1 MNEYIHDKEN
11 YEYLFKSRKGTNQP
25 ISAVQAWRIIK
36 GAAKVFLIEC
46 VATHSM
52 RKTYGYIIYILSE
65 KDPVAVKEALNQ
77 GDVSSALR
85 YIGVRQDMVDKHVKK
100 LGDYISQKRK

>member
-1 MNEYIHDKEN
+1 
-11 YEYLFKSRKGTNQP
+11 
-25 ISAVQAWRIIK
+25 
-36 GAAKVFLIEC
+36 
-46 VATHSM
+46 M